1 MSVNGMTL
9 DHDELARVL
18 AVLAHPVRLRILE
31 RLLSE
36 CRRAL
41 PGAGCCVTEINEQV
55 GVAQPVLSKH
65 LKVLREAGILRG
77 RREGN
82 RMVYSMETGGALG
95 ALVAYLQG
103 LETCCRPSGTAP
115 SRPAERPQTPPVR
128 PTGTDPRSISF
139 ILL

>member
-1 MSVNGMTL
+1 MNTAHMNL
-9 DHDELARVL
+9 DHEELARVL

-31 RLLSE
+31 TLLSN
-36 CRRAL
+36 CRQAN
-41 PGAGCCVTEINEQV
+41 PEEGCCVSEINEQV

-65 LKVLREAGILRG
+65 LKVLREAGILRF

-82 RMVYSMETGGALG
+82 RMVHSMASSGALG

-103 LETCCRPSGTAP
+103 LETCCLNLPAP
-115 SRPAERPQTPPVR
+115 SRPAERPQTPPVH
-128 PTGTDPRSISF
+128 PTDADPRSISV